1 MGLKAVNVFLLI
13 ALSACLVQ
21 TAFGKPGPRD
31 SSVAEDQSV
40 VPINNEDLSQ
50 KEDVTR
56 KSEPSTPAEYKI
68 PGRVSCDFEEANED
82 AVCQEHCL
90 PKGYTYG
97 ICVSH
102 TCSCI

>member
-1 MGLKAVNVFLLI
+1 MGLKAINVFLLI

-21 TAFGKPGPRD
+21 TAFGKPRD
-31 SSVAEDQSV
+31 SSVVEEQSV
-40 VPINNEDLSQ
+40 VPINNEALSQ
-50 KEDVTR
+50 KEDGTPQ
-56 KSEPSTPAEYKI
+56 SEPATTAESKI